1 MTEINRIPSPNRR
14 KSIKSSIFVVVITNI
29 MEIIR
34 IYESLIPSKIKPN
47 KVLVLLGARRVGKT
61 QLINTIIKNTN
72 EKVLFLNGDDVET
85 HNVLEI
91 QSTANYRR
99 MLGDIR
105 FLVIDEAQEIPNI
118 GKKLKLMVDTIP
130 DLKVLVT
137 GSSAFEINN
146 QIGEPLV
153 GRMKTLNLYPIAQ
166 MEFSKEENY
175 LETRNNLEERL
186 IFGSYP
192 ELSQLHNRDEKI
204 NYLKE
209 IVNNHLLRDIL
220 AFEGI
225 KKRDKII
232 ALLQII
238 AYRTGSEISLESVGR
253 ELQISKNTVEKYLDL
268 FSKVFIIYSVSG
280 FSRNRDNEIT
290 KMKKWYFV
298 DNGIRNAI
306 INSFNPLNMREDV
319 GKLWENYLNSERIK
333 MLHYKEINVF
343 DYFWR
348 THTKQEIDR
357 IEEINYSI
365 AAFEYKWGKSK
376 VKTPTEFA
384 KSYSNASFEVINQDN
399 YLDFI
404 V

>member
-1 MTEINRIPSPNRR
+1 MEINRLYETIIPA
-14 KSIKSSIFVVVITNI
+14 K
-29 MEIIR
+29 
-34 IYESLIPSKIKPN
+34 LKPN

-61 QLINTIIKNTN
+61 QLINHIIKNAN
-72 EKVLFLNGDDVET
+72 EKVLFLNGDDIET
-85 HNVLEI
+85 HNLLEI
-91 QSTANYRR
+91 QSTANYKRI
-99 MLGDIR
+99 LGDTK
-105 FLVIDEAQEIPNI
+105 FLVIDEAQEIPSV

-130 DLKVLVT
+130 DLKVLIT

-166 MEFSKEENY
+166 IEFSKLENY
-175 LETRNNLEERL
+175 LETKSNLEERL

-192 ELSQLHNRDEKI
+192 ELSSLNNRDEKI
-204 NYLKE
+204 SYLKE

-238 AYRTGSEISLESVGR
+238 AFRTGSEISLEGIGR

-306 INSFNPLNMREDV
+306 INSFNPINMREDI

-333 MLHYKEINVF
+333 TLHYKEIHVS

-357 IEEINYSI
+357 IEEINNELS
-365 AAFEYKWGKSK
+365 AFEYKWGKSK
-376 VKTPTEFA
+376 TKIPTEFA
-384 KSYSNASFEVINQDN
+384 KSYPNASFEIINQDN

>member
-1 MTEINRIPSPNRR
+1 
-14 KSIKSSIFVVVITNI
+14 
-29 MEIIR
+29 MEITR
-34 IYESLIPSKIKPN
+34 VALELIQKKLQPN
-47 KVLVLLGARRVGKT
+47 KVVVLLGARRVGKT
-61 QLINTIIKNTN
+61 KLIKKIIENLN
-72 EKVLFLNGDDVET
+72 EKYLFLNGDDVES
-85 HNVLEI
+85 HNLLES
-91 QSTANYRR
+91 QSTANFNRL
-99 MLGDIR
+99 LGDTR

-130 DLKVLVT
+130 NLKVLVT

-153 GRMKTLNLYPIAQ
+153 GRMKTINLYPISQ
-166 MEFSKEENY
+166 IEFSKTENY
-175 LETRNNLEERL
+175 LETRNNLEDRL

-192 ELSQLHNRDEKI
+192 ELSKIINREDKI
-204 NYLKE
+204 SYLKE
-209 IVNNHLLRDIL
+209 IVNTQLLRDIF

-238 AYRTGSEISLESVGR
+238 AFRTGSEISLESIGR
-253 ELQISKNTVEKYLDL
+253 DLQISKNTVEKYLDL

-280 FSRNRDNEIT
+280 FSKNRDNEIT

-333 MLHYKEINVF
+333 KLNYQENHVL

-348 THTKQEIDR
+348 THTRQEIDR
-357 IEEINYSI
+357 IEVKNEQI
-365 AAFEYKWGKSK
+365 AAFEYKYGKSK
-376 VKTPTEFA
+376 SKIPTEFA
-384 KSYSNASFEVINQDN
+384 KSYPDATFEIINQDN
-399 YLDFI
+399 YLDYI
-404 V
+404 L

>member
-1 MTEINRIPSPNRR
+1 
-14 KSIKSSIFVVVITNI
+14 
-29 MEIIR
+29 MEIDR
-34 IYESLIPSKIKPN
+34 IALELINKKLQPN
-47 KVLVLLGARRVGKT
+47 KVVVLSGARRVGKT
-61 QLINTIIKNTN
+61 ILIEKVIENLN
-72 EKVLFLNGDDVET
+72 EKYLFLNGDDVES
-85 HNVLEI
+85 HNLLES
-91 QSTANYRR
+91 QSTANFNRL
-99 MLGDIR
+99 LGDTR
-105 FLVIDEAQEIPNI
+105 FLIIDEAQEIPNI

-153 GRMKTLNLYPIAQ
+153 GRMKTINLYPIAQ
-166 MEFSKEENY
+166 IEFSKTENY
-175 LETRNNLEERL
+175 LETKSNLEDRL

-192 ELSQLHNRDEKI
+192 ELSKMVNREDKI
-204 NYLKE
+204 SYLKE
-209 IVNNHLLRDIL
+209 IVNTQLLRDIF

-238 AYRTGSEISLESVGR
+238 AFRTGSEISLESIGR
-253 ELQISKNTVEKYLDL
+253 DLQISKNTVEKYLDL

-280 FSRNRDNEIT
+280 FSKNRDNEIT

-306 INSFNPLNMREDV
+306 IISFNPLNMREDV

-333 MLHYKEINVF
+333 KLSYQENDVF

-357 IEEINYSI
+357 LEIKNEQI
-365 AAFEYKWGKSK
+365 AAFEYKYGKSK
-376 VKTPTEFA
+376 SKIPTEFA
-384 KSYSNASFEVINQDN
+384 KSYQDATFEIINQDN
-399 YLDFI
+399 YLEYI
-404 V
+404 L

>member
-1 MTEINRIPSPNRR
+1 
-14 KSIKSSIFVVVITNI
+14 
-29 MEIIR
+29 MEIAR
-34 IYESLIPSKIKPN
+34 VALELIQKKLQPN
-47 KVLVLLGARRVGKT
+47 KVVVLLGARRVGKT
-61 QLINTIIKNTN
+61 KLIEKIIENLN
-72 EKVLFLNGDDVET
+72 EKYLFLNGDDVES
-85 HNVLEI
+85 HNLLES
-91 QSTANYRR
+91 QSTANFNRL
-99 MLGDIR
+99 LGDTR
-105 FLVIDEAQEIPNI
+105 FLIIDEAQEIPNI

-153 GRMKTLNLYPIAQ
+153 GRMKTINLYPIAQ
-166 MEFSKEENY
+166 IEFSKTENY
-175 LETRNNLEERL
+175 LETKSYLEDRL

-192 ELSQLHNRDEKI
+192 ELSKIINREDKI
-204 NYLKE
+204 SYLKE
-209 IVNNHLLRDIL
+209 IVNTQLLRDIF

-238 AYRTGSEISLESVGR
+238 SFGTGSEISLESIGR
-253 ELQISKNTVEKYLDL
+253 DLQISKNTVEKYLDL

-280 FSRNRDNEIT
+280 FSKNRDNEIT

-333 MLHYKEINVF
+333 KLSYQENQVL

-348 THTKQEIDR
+348 THTRQEIDR
-357 IEEINYSI
+357 LEVKNEQI
-365 AAFEYKWGKSK
+365 AAFEYKYGKSK
-376 VKTPTEFA
+376 SKIPTEFA
-384 KSYSNASFEVINQDN
+384 KSYPDATFEIINQDN
-399 YLDFI
+399 YLDYI
-404 V
+404 L

>member
-1 MTEINRIPSPNRR
+1 
-14 KSIKSSIFVVVITNI
+14 
-29 MEIIR
+29 MEVNR
-34 IYESLIPSKIKPN
+34 IYETLIPAKLKPN

-61 QLINTIIKNTN
+61 QLINKILKNTTEN
-72 EKVLFLNGDDVET
+72 YIFLNGDDVET

-91 QSTANYRR
+91 QSTANYKR
-99 MLGDIR
+99 MLGDVK
-105 FLVIDEAQEIPNI
+105 FLIIDEAQEILNI

-130 DLKVLVT
+130 DLKVLIT

-153 GRMKTLNLYPIAQ
+153 GRMTTLNLYPIAQ
-166 MEFSKEENY
+166 LEFSQTENY
-175 LETRNNLEERL
+175 LDTKNNLEERL
-186 IFGSYP
+186 VFGSYP
-192 ELSQLHNRDEKI
+192 EVSQLINRDDKI
-204 NYLKE
+204 SYLKE
-209 IVNNHLLRDIL
+209 IVNTHLLRDIL

-232 ALLQII
+232 ALLQIV
-238 AYRTGSEISLESVGR
+238 AFRTGSELSLESIGR

-268 FSKVFIIYSVSG
+268 FTKVFIIYSVSG

-306 INSFNPLNMREDV
+306 INSFNGLNMREDV

-333 MLHYKEINVF
+333 SLEYKQIFVST
-343 DYFWR
+343 YFWR

-357 IEEINYSI
+357 IEEQNNII
-365 AAFEYKWGKSK
+365 AAYEYKWGKAK
-376 VKTPTEFA
+376 AKTPTEFA
-384 KSYSNASFEVINQDN
+384 KSYPEATFEIINQDN

-404 V
+404 L

>member
-1 MTEINRIPSPNRR
+1 
-14 KSIKSSIFVVVITNI
+14 
-29 MEIIR
+29 MEIVR
-34 IYESLIPSKIKPN
+34 TALALIYSKLQPN
-47 KVLVLLGARRVGKT
+47 KVVVLLGARRVGKT
-61 QLINTIIKNTN
+61 MLVEKIIENLN
-72 EKVLFLNGDDVET
+72 EKYLFLNGDDLET
-85 HNVLEI
+85 HSLLQL
-91 QSTANYRR
+91 QSSANFKKL
-99 MLGDIR
+99 LGDTK

-130 DLKVLVT
+130 ELKVLVT

-153 GRMKTLNLYPIAQ
+153 GRMKTINLYPIAQ
-166 MEFSKEENY
+166 IEFSRTENF
-175 LETRNNLEERL
+175 LETKSNLEDRL
-186 IFGSYP
+186 IFGGYP
-192 ELSQLHNRDEKI
+192 ELSKIINKADKI

-209 IVNNHLLRDIL
+209 IVNTQLLRDIF

-238 AYRTGSEISLESVGR
+238 AFRTGSEISLESVGR
-253 ELQISKNTVEKYLDL
+253 DLQISKNTVEKYLDL

-280 FSRNRDNEIT
+280 FSKNRDNEIT

-333 MLHYKEINVF
+333 KLNYQENHVL

-357 IEEINYSI
+357 LELKNEQI
-365 AAFEYKWGKSK
+365 AAFEYKYGKIK
-376 VKTPTEFA
+376 AKIPPEFA
-384 KSYSNASFEVINQDN
+384 KSYPDATFQIINQDN
-399 YLDFI
+399 YLEYI
-404 V
+404 L

>member
-1 MTEINRIPSPNRR
+1 
-14 KSIKSSIFVVVITNI
+14 
-29 MEIIR
+29 MEIERAYQSMINKK
-34 IYESLIPSKIKPN
+34 LKPN

-61 QLINTIIKNTN
+61 QLVNEIIKNAN
-72 EKVLFLNGDDVET
+72 EKVLALNGDDMET
-85 HNVLEI
+85 HNLLAM
-91 QSTANYRR
+91 QSTANYKRV
-99 MLGDIR
+99 LGDCK

-130 DLKVLVT
+130 GLKVLIT

-153 GRMKTLNLYPIAQ
+153 GRTTTLHIYPLAQ
-166 MEFSKEENY
+166 MEFAKKENY
-175 LETRNNLEERL
+175 SDTKNNLEERL

-192 ELSQLHNRDEKI
+192 ELLHINSKGDKI

-209 IVNNHLLRDIL
+209 IVNNQLLRDIL

-238 AYRTGSEISLESVGR
+238 AFRVGNEVSLESIGR

-268 FSKVFIIYSVSG
+268 FSKVFIIYSVTG

-306 INSFNPLNMREDV
+306 INSFEPTNMRDDV
-319 GKLWENYLNSERIK
+319 GKLWEGYLNAERIK
-333 MLHYKEINVF
+333 MLAYKEMFVSQ
-343 DYFWR
+343 YFWR
-348 THTKQEIDR
+348 THTQQEIDR
-357 IEEINYSI
+357 IEEANGKISG
-365 AAFEYKWGKSK
+365 FEYKWGKADAK
-376 VKTPTEFA
+376 APTEFS
-384 KSYSNASFEVINQDN
+384 KSYPDANFQTVNQDN

>member
-1 MTEINRIPSPNRR
+1 
-14 KSIKSSIFVVVITNI
+14 
-29 MEIIR
+29 MEITR
-34 IYESLIPSKIKPN
+34 VALELIQKKLQPN
-47 KVLVLLGARRVGKT
+47 KVVVLLGARRVGKT
-61 QLINTIIKNTN
+61 KLIEKIIENLN
-72 EKVLFLNGDDVET
+72 EKYFFLNGDDVES
-85 HNVLEI
+85 HNLLES
-91 QSTANYRR
+91 QSTANFNRL
-99 MLGDIR
+99 LGDTR

-130 DLKVLVT
+130 NLKVLVT

-153 GRMKTLNLYPIAQ
+153 GRMKTINLYPISQ
-166 MEFSKEENY
+166 IEFSKTENY
-175 LETRNNLEERL
+175 LETRNNLEDRL

-192 ELSQLHNRDEKI
+192 ELSKIINREDKI
-204 NYLKE
+204 SYLKE
-209 IVNNHLLRDIL
+209 IVNTQLLRDIF

-238 AYRTGSEISLESVGR
+238 AFRTGSEISLESIGR
-253 ELQISKNTVEKYLDL
+253 DLQISKNTVEKYLDL

-280 FSRNRDNEIT
+280 FSKKRDNEIT

-333 MLHYKEINVF
+333 KLNYQENHVL

-348 THTKQEIDR
+348 THTRQEIDR
-357 IEEINYSI
+357 IEVKNEQI
-365 AAFEYKWGKSK
+365 AAFEYKYGKSK
-376 VKTPTEFA
+376 SKIPTEFA
-384 KSYSNASFEVINQDN
+384 KSYPDATFEIINQDN
-399 YLDFI
+399 YLDYI
-404 V
+404 L

>member
-1 MTEINRIPSPNRR
+1 
-14 KSIKSSIFVVVITNI
+14 
-29 MEIIR
+29 MEITR
-34 IYESLIPSKIKPN
+34 VALELIKKKLQPN
-47 KVLVLLGARRVGKT
+47 KVVVLLGARRVGKT
-61 QLINTIIKNTN
+61 KLIEKIIENLN
-72 EKVLFLNGDDVET
+72 EKYLFLNGDDVES
-85 HNVLEI
+85 HNLLES
-91 QSTANYRR
+91 QSTANFNRL
-99 MLGDIR
+99 LGDTR

-130 DLKVLVT
+130 NLKVLVT

-153 GRMKTLNLYPIAQ
+153 GRMKTINLYPISQ
-166 MEFSKEENY
+166 IEFSKTENY
-175 LETRNNLEERL
+175 LETRYNLEERL

-192 ELSQLHNRDEKI
+192 ELSKIINREDKI
-204 NYLKE
+204 SYLKE
-209 IVNNHLLRDIL
+209 IVNTQLLRDIF

-238 AYRTGSEISLESVGR
+238 AFRTGSEISLESIGR
-253 ELQISKNTVEKYLDL
+253 DLQISKNTVEKYLDL

-280 FSRNRDNEIT
+280 FSKNRDNEIT

-333 MLHYKEINVF
+333 KLNYQENHVL

-348 THTKQEIDR
+348 THTRQEIDR
-357 IEEINYSI
+357 IEVKNEQI
-365 AAFEYKWGKSK
+365 AAFEYKYGKSK
-376 VKTPTEFA
+376 SKIPTEFA
-384 KSYSNASFEVINQDN
+384 KSYPDATFEIINQDN
-399 YLDFI
+399 YLDYI
-404 V
+404 L

>member
-1 MTEINRIPSPNRR
+1 
-14 KSIKSSIFVVVITNI
+14 
-29 MEIIR
+29 MEIERAYQSMINKK
-34 IYESLIPSKIKPN
+34 LKPN

-61 QLINTIIKNTN
+61 QLVNEIIKNAN
-72 EKVLFLNGDDVET
+72 EKVLALNGDDMET
-85 HNVLEI
+85 HNLLAM
-91 QSTANYRR
+91 QSTANYKRV
-99 MLGDIR
+99 LGDCK

-130 DLKVLVT
+130 GLKVLIT

-153 GRMKTLNLYPIAQ
+153 GRMTTLHIYPLAQ
-166 MEFSKEENY
+166 MEFAKKENY
-175 LETRNNLEERL
+175 SDTKNNLEERL

-192 ELSQLHNRDEKI
+192 ELLHINSKGEKI

-209 IVNNHLLRDIL
+209 IVNNQLLRDIL

-238 AYRTGSEISLESVGR
+238 AFRVGNEVSLESIGR

-306 INSFNPLNMREDV
+306 INSFEPTNMRDDV
-319 GKLWENYLNSERIK
+319 GKLWEGYLNAERIK
-333 MLHYKEINVF
+333 MLAYKEMFVSQ
-343 DYFWR
+343 YFWR
-348 THTKQEIDR
+348 THTQQEIDR
-357 IEEINYSI
+357 IEEANGKISG
-365 AAFEYKWGKSK
+365 FEYKWGKADAK
-376 VKTPTEFA
+376 APTEFS
-384 KSYSNASFEVINQDN
+384 KSYPDANFQTVNQDN